1 MPDVEIVQSISA
13 RLKVV
18 VPEAEARS
26 IEPNRLE
33 IQATPDLLSKVG
45 SHLKE
50 TENFDHVIS
59 VTGIDFPDKNQIRII
74 YHLGSYSE
82 SSRRGIVISLCT
94 DTDRADPRI
103 PSLTSTWPSAEYHER
118 ETHEMLGVLFEGHGD
133 LASLLLPEDWS
144 DIPPLRRDFKL
155 RGR

>member
-1 MPDVEIVQSISA
+1 MPDGEIVQSIST

-18 VPEAEARS
+18 IPEAEAR
-26 IEPNRLE
+26 IITPNRLE
-33 IQATPDLLSKVG
+33 IQVSPDLLSKAG

-50 TENFDHVIS
+50 TENLDHVAS

-82 SSRRGIVISLCT
+82 PSRRAIVISLCT
-94 DTDRADPRI
+94 NTDRSDPRI
-103 PSLTSTWPSAEYHER
+103 PSLTGIWPSAEYHER

-133 LASLLLPEDWS
+133 LAGLLLPEDWS